1 MDCSSL
7 EEATIGNSR
16 SRRSSHGNV
25 ELAMKLAGIVKA
37 EDMWVLDLVRQC
49 EERERGEREGVCVEI
64 KGPQ

>member
-16 SRRSSHGNV
+16 LRRSSHGNV

-37 EDMWVLDLVRQC
+37 EDMWVLDLVRHAK
-49 EERERGEREGVCVEI
+49 RERGEREVWCVEI